1 MNRTFRHGWGGCAAA
16 MTAGIG
22 LLRGPSRRGRRSYTN
37 QDFVHGVGRND
48 GRRLVAAPLV
58 ALSSRRALGLP
69 WPGSAQGTSPQ
80 AGRNGG
86 SPLTRTGLPGP
97 RPAGRLR
104 RSRLTAPSGLLLIFL
119 WRAKTTSRSDG
130 GTQRGPQ
137 GEDPLGRIRIK
148 SKAPRRAKQTLE
160 PAQPT
165 LSSSSPL
172 AVPGHPSLLGTV

>member
-1 MNRTFRHGWGGCAAA
+1 MYCCARLSKFLFYACPKNKKAKERVCAFLLPFRRAEHWTSFGREARRAP
-16 MTAGIG
+16 
-22 LLRGPSRRGRRSYTN
+22 RHRRGET
-37 QDFVHGVGRND
+37 
-48 GRRLVAAPLV
+48 
-58 ALSSRRALGLP
+58 
-69 WPGSAQGTSPQ
+69 
-80 AGRNGG
+80 
-86 SPLTRTGLPGP
+86 
-97 RPAGRLR
+97 AGRLR

-172 AVPGHPSLLGTV
+172 AVPGHPSLLGTVPVTLSADAWRTSPPSPFGAGDGRRKRQRTRTYRTTYP